1 MMVKQTEHVFI
12 NNYTE
17 HVFINIHTA
26 TGPDFDIT
34 HKDCYKMALIETVY
48 PTYPLDFHQITSTV
62 LFYYTVF
69 LPHVVHLLF
78 SAFKNR
84 VR

>member
-26 TGPDFDIT
+26 T
-34 HKDCYKMALIETVY
+34 
-48 PTYPLDFHQITSTV
+48 V
-62 LFYYTVF
+62 LTM
-69 LPHVVHLLF
+69 LLF
-78 SAFKNR
+78 FSWDYTDGSGS
-84 VR
+84 VRASERQTLSGLLV